1 MRKAKFEDYSFDL
14 RPLSKAQGGGWLIT
28 WPDLAGCMSDGET
41 PEEAIEN
48 GRNAFTAWMAVRQ
61 GDLRKPAPKP
71 SAPVGKPA
79 RFVLRTPKSM
89 HARRVTARVL
99 VDSNVLLHII
109 KANPR
114 PIRSGGSA
122 RHGCSGQLPDFLIGL
137 GLRLSALLV
146 REPSAHSGRSIFSS
160 N

>member
-1 MRKAKFEDYSFDL
+1 MTKAKFEDYSFDL

-71 SAPVGKPA
+71 SASVGKPA

-89 HARRVTARVL
+89 HARLVARAEAEGVSLNTLVTTLLAERLRAPQYGVERLRRARPGTTPSTDQIL
-99 VDSNVLLHII
+99 
-109 KANPR
+109 
-114 PIRSGGSA
+114 
-122 RHGCSGQLPDFLIGL
+122 
-137 GLRLSALLV
+137 ALT
-146 REPSAHSGRSIFSS
+146 RGE
-160 N
+160 